1 VFGGMLSVSQVT
13 EQFLVDLRYREV
25 RRLVR
30 VGEAEVNAVRKQKEG
45 WKVKSMLVP
54 SGAA

>member
-1 VFGGMLSVSQVT
+1 MLSVSQVT
-13 EQFLVDLRYREV
+13 EQFLGDLRYREV